1 MKRRFLL
8 LFVTVVLAVA
18 CAPTPPER
26 APLPRVEEVLEPAAA
41 CTFLIGEPGGVLV
54 NDVIDDS
61 AADGLL
67 LVGDVIVAVDAE
79 PTPDSNAL
87 LASLADKSPGDAV
100 EIDYLRNNAETTGTL
115 TLGADPAQPG
125 RPLMGVMI
133 RTRYQTIL
141 AEEAPTDLAPT
152 AATRPV
158 SIGEMIYLLDPLTGE
173 WAKTD
178 ATVEDD
184 VDWIA
189 ASSSVYRL
197 DEGDLVNMISSE
209 VIPHDAP
216 DGWEPL
222 RVIGSIGP
230 DLIIVVS
237 QPAAGSSETVRL
249 AISRFDPQAGAT
261 VWVEPVV
268 DAFGLPISALGSP
281 DGETMVVVGVSED
294 GTQLTGIDLRDGDGA
309 DLDSEELVSLG
320 TPVGWMDDRT
330 LLFRTSNETATRV
343 EAATGSTEEVTL
355 DPAVAGLPLFPVG
368 DGHNVLAVDGQ
379 SLILDDLDRDEEVRI
394 LAENCP
400 IGRIG
405 DPRWQEG

>member
-1 MKRRFLL
+1 VKWRFLL
-8 LFVTVVLAVA
+8 LSAIVLVAAA
-18 CAPTPPER
+18 CAQPPPER
-26 APLPRVEEVLEPAAA
+26 APLPRVEDVLEPAAA
-41 CTFLIGEPGGVLV
+41 CTFLVGEPSGVLV

-79 PTPDSNAL
+79 PTPDSTAL
-87 LASLADKSPGDAV
+87 LATLADKSPGDAI
-100 EIDYLRNNAETTGTL
+100 EIDYLRNDAETTGAL

-133 RTRYQTIL
+133 RTRYQAIP
-141 AEEAPTDLAPT
+141 ANEVPSDLAPT

-158 SIGEMIYLLDPLTGE
+158 SIGEMIYLLDPLTGG

-178 ATVEDD
+178 ASVEDD

-189 ASSSVYRL
+189 TTSSMYL
-197 DEGDLVNMISSE
+197 LNEGDLVDMISSE
-209 VIPHDAP
+209 VIPHDVP

-237 QPAAGSSETVRL
+237 QPAPGSSETVRV
-249 AISRFDPQAGAT
+249 AISRFDPEAGAT
-261 VWVEPVV
+261 VWVEPAI
-268 DAFGLPISALGSP
+268 DGFGIPISALGSP

-294 GTQLTGIDLRDGDGA
+294 GAQLTGIDLRDGDGA
-309 DLDSEELVSLG
+309 HLDSAELITLG

-343 EAATGSTEEVTL
+343 VAATGSTDDVTL

-368 DGHNVLAVDGQ
+368 DGHSVLAVDGQ

-405 DPRWQEG
+405 DPRWQDG